1 MVRGSV
7 GDTGVISKTP
17 LSREKLNRHS
27 PPHARAAPSAPSY
40 WHSRS
45 LVYVTHMAAGILS
58 PGLSRLLAPPQY
70 LIPSLF
76 YRVQLPFSQSG
87 VLIELSSGYLKVV
100 ARLGLVFMWNDDD
113 SLLVRMGDG
122 CGWAE
127 PSSKMGVMGG
137 VS

>member
-7 GDTGVISKTP
+7 GDTGVVSKTP
-17 LSREKLNRHS
+17 LSGEKLNRHS
-27 PPHARAAPSAPSY
+27 PPHARVAPSAPSY
-40 WHSRS
+40 WHSRP
-45 LVYVTHMAAGILS
+45 L
-58 PGLSRLLAPPQY
+58 GLSRLFAPQY

-100 ARLGLVFMWNDDD
+100 ARLGLVFMWNNDD

-127 PSSKMGVMGG
+127 PSGKMGAMGA

>member
-1 MVRGSV
+1 MLGLLLRLLH
-7 GDTGVISKTP
+7 TGIPGP
-17 LSREKLNRHS
+17 LSLSHTWLQGS
-27 PPHARAAPSAPSY
+27 CHLG
-40 WHSRS
+40 S
-45 LVYVTHMAAGILS
+45 LVSL
-58 PGLSRLLAPPQY
+58 PPPPQY

-127 PSSKMGVMGG
+127 PSGKMGAMGG